1 MSASLLEY
9 FSTLEDP
16 RIERNK
22 RHALLD
28 ILVLVVSAVCS
39 NAKGWEAIEDF
50 GHAKQ
55 EWLRQFV
62 PLANGVPS
70 HDCIGYVMTRLS
82 PVKFRECFINWTQ
95 AVKREV
101 PEVVAIDGKTARGSR
116 DRTKGNS
123 PLHRVTAWGCEN
135 RLVLAQEA
143 TDDKSNEITAIP
155 KLLELLEL
163 KGCIVT
169 LDAMGCQRAI
179 AQQVKEQEGDYVMGL
194 KGNQSNLHEAV
205 DDYFTLAQQR
215 GFRAVP
221 HAYTEE
227 VDKDHGRLEIRRYW
241 ITEDLSTL
249 PEPKLWTGLRSIG
262 MVERECT
269 QGGNTTVERRFFIA
283 SIPAD
288 AKLFAKAVRGHWGI
302 ENTLHWRLDVTFSE
316 DASRIRTG
324 NGPAMMTSIRH
335 LCINLFERE
344 GSKLSLPKKQNK
356 AAWDDAFRAKVL
368 FA

>member
-1 MSASLLEY
+1 MSASLIDH
-9 FSTLEDP
+9 FSPLEDP

-50 GHAKQ
+50 GHAKLD
-55 EWLRQFV
+55 WLRQYV
-62 PLANGVPS
+62 PLVNGVPS
-70 HDCIGYVMTRLS
+70 HDCIEYVMTRLS

-101 PEVVAIDGKTARGSR
+101 QEVIAVDGKTARGSR
-116 DRTKGNS
+116 DRANGGK
-123 PLHRVTAWGCEN
+123 PLHMVTAWACEN

-143 TDDKSNEITAIP
+143 TDEKSNEITAIP

-179 AQQVKEQEGDYVMGL
+179 AEQIKGQQGDYVMGL

-205 DDYFTLAQQR
+205 DDYFTTAR
-215 GFRAVP
+215 EHAFNAVP
-221 HAYTEE
+221 HSYTEE
-227 VDKDHGRLEIRRYW
+227 LDKAHGRLEIRRYW
-241 ITEDLSTL
+241 ITEDLTTL
-249 PEPKLWTGLRSIG
+249 PNIEVWTGLRSIG

-269 QGGNTTVERRFFIA
+269 QGDTTTVERRFFIA

-316 DASRIRTG
+316 DASRIRKG

-356 AAWDDAFRAKVL
+356 AAWDDTYRAKVL

>member
-1 MSASLLEY
+1 MSASLLDH
-9 FSTLEDP
+9 FATLEDP

-28 ILVLVVSAVCS
+28 ILVLVISAVCS

-50 GHAKQ
+50 GHAKLD
-55 EWLRQFV
+55 WLRQFV

-70 HDCIGYVMTRLS
+70 HDCIEYVMTRLS
-82 PVKFRECFINWTQ
+82 PVQFRDCFMSWTQ
-95 AVKREV
+95 AVKDEANELIAV
-101 PEVVAIDGKTARGSR
+101 DGKTARGSR
-116 DRTKGNS
+116 DRANRGH
-123 PLHRVTAWGCEN
+123 PLHMVTAWACES

-143 TDDKSNEITAIP
+143 TAEKSNEITAIP

-169 LDAMGCQRAI
+169 LDAMGCQRDI
-179 AQQVKEQEGDYVMGL
+179 AHQIKQQDGDYVMGL
-194 KGNQSNLHEAV
+194 KGNQSNLQEAV
-205 DDYFTLAQQR
+205 DDYFTTAKAHQFQS
-215 GFRAVP
+215 VP
-221 HAYTEE
+221 HDYSEE
-227 VDKDHGRLEIRRYW
+227 IDKDHGRLDIRRYW

-249 PEPKLWTGLRSIG
+249 PSPEHWAGLRSIG
-262 MVERECT
+262 MVERECI
-269 QGGNTTVERRFFIA
+269 QGDRTTVEQRLFIA

-288 AKLFAKAVRGHWGI
+288 ARRFAKAVRGHWGI
-302 ENTLHWRLDVTFSE
+302 ENTLHWRLDVTLAE
-316 DASRIRTG
+316 DASRIRKG
-324 NGPAMMTSIRH
+324 NGPAMMACIRH

-356 AAWDDAFRAKVL
+356 AAWNDDYRAKVL

>member
-1 MSASLLEY
+1 MSASLLDH
-9 FSTLEDP
+9 FSVLEDP

-50 GHAKQ
+50 GHAKL

-70 HDCIGYVMTRLS
+70 HDCIEYVMVRLS
-82 PVKFRECFINWTQ
+82 PVKFRECFISWTQ

-101 PEVVAIDGKTARGSR
+101 DEIIAVDGKTARGSR
-116 DRTKGNS
+116 DRASGGN
-123 PLHRVTAWGCEN
+123 PLHMVTAWACEN

-143 TDDKSNEITAIP
+143 TDEKSNEITAIP
-155 KLLELLEL
+155 KLLALLEL

-179 AQQVKEQEGDYVMGL
+179 AEQIQSQQGDYVMGL

-205 DDYFTLAQQR
+205 EDYFTTAQQHA
-215 GFRAVP
+215 FKAVP
-221 HAYTEE
+221 HTYTEE

-241 ITEDLSTL
+241 ITEDLATL
-249 PEPKLWTGLRSIG
+249 PNVETWTGLRSIG
-262 MVERECT
+262 MAVRECT
-269 QGGNTTVERRFFIA
+269 QGGQTTVEQRFFIA

-288 AKLFAKAVRGHWGI
+288 AKLFAKAVRQHWGI
-302 ENTLHWRLDVTFSE
+302 ENTLHWRLDVTLSE
-316 DASRIRTG
+316 DQSRIRKG

-356 AAWDDAFRAKVL
+356 AAWDDAYRAKVL